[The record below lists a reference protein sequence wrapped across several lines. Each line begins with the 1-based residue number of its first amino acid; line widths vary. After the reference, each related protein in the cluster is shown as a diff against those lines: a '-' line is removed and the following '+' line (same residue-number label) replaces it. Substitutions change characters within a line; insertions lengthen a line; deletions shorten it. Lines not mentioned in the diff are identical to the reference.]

1 MTNGQLSDVNL
12 HNWGGERMIRF
23 GKAVVKSRWVIF
35 IVGLLLLIPSVLGIA
50 ATRINYDILSYLP
63 KDIETMQGQDILTK
77 EFGTGAFSMF
87 VVEGMENKDVAK
99 MKEKVEA
106 VDHVKKVLWY
116 DSLAD
121 LSIPMNMLPDK
132 YYKQFNSGKSTL
144 MAIIF
149 DTTTSADETMDAI
162 TKIRSIA
169 GKQCFVSGMSAVVTD
184 TKYLTNHEEPIYVCI
199 AVVLLIIVLGIT
211 MDSFLA
217 PVFFLISIGMAI
229 LYNLGSNYFLGE
241 ISYITKALS
250 AVLQLGVTMD
260 YTIFLWHSYEEQKER
275 YQGDKNRAMAHAIAN
290 TVTSVVGSSITTV
303 AGFLALC
310 FMTFSLGMDL
320 GLVMAKGVV
329 FGVIG
334 CVTILPSMILI
345 FDKLISKT
353 SHRPLLPEMDRISKF
368 IIKHYY
374 IFLIVFAILII
385 PAWYAQNNTSVY
397 YNLDDTLPDTL
408 QSTVANKKLEEY
420 YNMNAAH
427 VILVSNKL
435 ERKQIDSMLKEV
447 EDVAGVKWV
456 LGIESLIGPGVPDN
470 MIPESVKEM
479 LKNDKWE
486 MMMVNSEFKRASDEM
501 TEQCDEIGKIIKRY
515 DKNAMLVGEAPCT
528 VDLIKITDND
538 FKVVSAVSIG
548 VIFFIILAIFR
559 SISLPIILVA
569 VIEFAIFINMGIPY
583 LTGTTIPFIASVVI
597 GTIQLGA
604 TVDYAI
610 LMTTRY
616 KTERVSGKSKLEA
629 VSIAHAVSIKS
640 IVVSALSFFAATIG
654 VGVYSTVDMISSLCV
669 LMSRGAIISMF
680 VVLLVLPS
688 MFMLLDK
695 VIIHTSIGFR
705 PKKEEKKVEETKEAI
720 KA

>member
-1 MTNGQLSDVNL
+1 
-12 HNWGGERMIRF
+12 MIRF

-106 VDHVKKVLWY
+106 VDHVKKVIWY

-121 LSIPMNMLPDK
+121 LSIPMSMLPDK

-334 CVTILPSMILI
+334 CVTILPSMLLI

-353 SHRPLLPEMDRISKF
+353 SHKPLIPEMDKISKF

-374 IFLIVFAILII
+374 IFLIVFAILIL
-385 PAWYAQNNTSVY
+385 PAWYAQNHASVY

-427 VILVSNKL
+427 VILISNKL

>member
-12 HNWGGERMIRF
+12 HIRGGERMIRF

-35 IVGLLLLIPSVLGIA
+35 IVGLLLLIPSVIGMA

-106 VDHVKKVLWY
+106 VDHVKKVIWY

-121 LSIPMNMLPDK
+121 LSIPMSMLPDK

-334 CVTILPSMILI
+334 CVTILPSMLLI

-353 SHRPLLPEMDRISKF
+353 SHKPLIPEMDKISKF

-374 IFLIVFAILII
+374 IFLIVFAILIL
-385 PAWYAQNNTSVY
+385 PAWYAQNHASVY

-427 VILVSNKL
+427 VILISNKL

-447 EDVAGVKWV
+447 EDVAGVKWA
-456 LGIESLIGPGVPDN
+456 LGIESLIGPGVPEN
-470 MIPESVKEM
+470 MIPKSVKEM

>member
-1 MTNGQLSDVNL
+1 
-12 HNWGGERMIRF
+12 MIRF

-121 LSIPMNMLPDK
+121 LSIPMSMLPDK

-334 CVTILPSMILI
+334 CVTILPSMLLI

-353 SHRPLLPEMDRISKF
+353 SHKPLIPEMDKISKF

-374 IFLIVFAILII
+374 IFLIVFAILIL
-385 PAWYAQNNTSVY
+385 PAWYAQNHASVY

-427 VILVSNKL
+427 VILISNKL

>member
-1 MTNGQLSDVNL
+1 
-12 HNWGGERMIRF
+12 MIRF

-106 VDHVKKVLWY
+106 VDHVKKVIWY

-121 LSIPMNMLPDK
+121 LSIPMSMLPDK

-334 CVTILPSMILI
+334 CVTILPSMLLI

-353 SHRPLLPEMDRISKF
+353 SHKPLIPEMDKISKF

-374 IFLIVFAILII
+374 IFLIVFAILIL
-385 PAWYAQNNTSVY
+385 PAWYAQNHASVY

-427 VILVSNKL
+427 VILISNKL

-447 EDVAGVKWV
+447 EDVAGVKWA
-456 LGIESLIGPGVPDN
+456 LGIESLIGPGVPEN
-470 MIPESVKEM
+470 MIPKSVKEM

-695 VIIHTSIGFR
+695 VIIHTSIGFG

>member
-1 MTNGQLSDVNL
+1 
-12 HNWGGERMIRF
+12 MIRF

-106 VDHVKKVLWY
+106 VDHVKKVIWY

-121 LSIPMNMLPDK
+121 LSIPMSMLPDK

-334 CVTILPSMILI
+334 CVTILPSMLLI

-353 SHRPLLPEMDRISKF
+353 SHKPLIPEMDKISKF

-374 IFLIVFAILII
+374 IFLIVFAILIL
-385 PAWYAQNNTSVY
+385 PAWYAQNHASVY

>member
-1 MTNGQLSDVNL
+1 
-12 HNWGGERMIRF
+12 MIRF

-35 IVGLLLLIPSVLGIA
+35 IVGLLLLIPSVIGMA

-106 VDHVKKVLWY
+106 VDHVKKVIWY

-121 LSIPMNMLPDK
+121 LSIPMSMLPDK

-334 CVTILPSMILI
+334 CVTILPSMLLI

-353 SHRPLLPEMDRISKF
+353 SHKPLIPEMDKISKF

-374 IFLIVFAILII
+374 IFLIVFAILIL
-385 PAWYAQNNTSVY
+385 PAWYAQNHASVY

-427 VILVSNKL
+427 VILISNKL

-447 EDVAGVKWV
+447 EDVAGVKWA
-456 LGIESLIGPGVPDN
+456 LGIESLIGPGVPEN
-470 MIPESVKEM
+470 MIPKSVKEM

-695 VIIHTSIGFR
+695 VIIHTSIGFG

>member
-1 MTNGQLSDVNL
+1 
-12 HNWGGERMIRF
+12 MIRF

-35 IVGLLLLIPSVLGIA
+35 IVGLLLLIPSVIGMA

-106 VDHVKKVLWY
+106 VDHVKKVIWY

-121 LSIPMNMLPDK
+121 LSIPMSMLPDK

-334 CVTILPSMILI
+334 CVTILPSMLLI

-353 SHRPLLPEMDRISKF
+353 SHKPLIPEMDKISKF

-374 IFLIVFAILII
+374 IFLIVFAILIL
-385 PAWYAQNNTSVY
+385 PAWYAQNHASVY

-427 VILVSNKL
+427 VILISNKL

-447 EDVAGVKWV
+447 EDVAGVKWA
-456 LGIESLIGPGVPDN
+456 LGIESLIGPGVPEN
-470 MIPESVKEM
+470 MIPKSVKEM

>member
-1 MTNGQLSDVNL
+1 
-12 HNWGGERMIRF
+12 MIRF

-106 VDHVKKVLWY
+106 VDHVKKVIWY

-121 LSIPMNMLPDK
+121 LSIPMSMLPDK

-374 IFLIVFAILII
+374 IFLIVFAILIL
-385 PAWYAQNNTSVY
+385 PAWYAQNHASVY